1 MGNDGLPI
9 SLAILFGGVIL
20 GALILVGLIVLA
32 IFGYMEADL
41 AAEAAKEIAGAG

>member
-20 GALILVGLIVLA
+20 GALIMVGLIVMA
-32 IFGYMEADL
+32 IIGYFETNPPV
-41 AAEAAKEIAGAG
+41 

>member
-20 GALILVGLIVLA
+20 GALIMVGLIVMAVISYYETNPLP
-32 IFGYMEADL
+32 L
-41 AAEAAKEIAGAG
+41 T

>member
-20 GALILVGLIVLA
+20 GALILVGLVVLA
-32 IFGYMEADL
+32 IFSYYEGIDS
-41 AAEAAKEIAGAG
+41 AAALVG